1 MLKSSKIN
9 RKYIYLFLVL
19 FLLLSNIYYFFI
31 RRGVGPNYYFNQI
44 VFGPNDNIIEL
55 PIYQDLC
62 EEYSLLNERYKGKK
76 VIVFLGDSITKRFNL
91 NEFFP
96 GVLILNRAIFNDT
109 TLGVINRLNTNI
121 NYLDIDKLFL
131 MIGYNDLKY
140 RTNTEIIQNVSYI
153 LSQAR
158 ARQIYLQSLLPVTIK
173 RKDDNQRIARLN
185 AELRNLTDGT
195 GYYYIDLYPRFI
207 DEKGGLSANYSRD
220 GVHLN
225 ASGYQLWRDTIRP
238 MVVDD
243 LENKGRLHTLA
254 P

>member
-1 MLKSSKIN
+1 MRKSTNVNK
-9 RKYIYLFLVL
+9 KYIYLFFLL
-19 FLLLSNIYYFFI
+19 FLLLSNIYCFFI
-31 RRGVGPNYYFNQI
+31 GRGVGPNYYFNRI
-44 VFGPNDNIIEL
+44 MFGPRDNIIEL
-55 PIYQDLC
+55 SIYQDLC
-62 EEYSLLNERYKGKK
+62 EEYRLLNQRYQGKK

-96 GVLILNRAIFNDT
+96 GVLILNRAIFYDT

-140 RTNTEIIQNVSYI
+140 RTNAEIIQNISYI
-153 LSQAR
+153 LSRAR
-158 ARQIYLQSLLPVTIK
+158 ARQIYLQSLLPVTST
-173 RKDDNQRIARLN
+173 RKHDNQRIAHLN
-185 AELRNLTDGT
+185 AELRNLTNRSGH
-195 GYYYIDLYPRFI
+195 YYIDLYPRFV

-225 ASGYQLWRDTIRP
+225 ASGYQLWCDTIRP

-243 LENKGRLHTLA
+243 PKTSGS
-254 P
+254 